1 MQRFAMSFAREATH
15 LRQAMLCRLYWWVRT
30 TVTLVLAVYLVW
42 RMRAKVG
49 TLQLHLARPSRL
61 ALALGCVVLAMI
73 LSAWLWHVLIPP
85 ASRVSFRQLLA
96 HYLLG
101 FFWNN
106 FLPSALGGDAVRAL
120 ALRAASGHTH
130 IAISSVL
137 MARIAG
143 LWSIVLLATTAALFH
158 TRRVGWYAAFP
169 LLSIAAGSLIIT
181 AGGTA
186 FLLGGPMSAF
196 MRRLPAWLGDWYAS
210 LRAYCNQ
217 PARLLQALGWAFAI
231 QLCAVVI
238 NAFMAQAL
246 DLAITPSQLLLSMPL
261 INLMA
266 LVPVSLGGFG
276 LREGS
281 YLYFLGLVGVAAAD
295 AILLALAVYVL
306 LILVAAVGAGI
317 CTFLIPH
324 TGTLP
329 DVP

>member
-1 MQRFAMSFAREATH
+1 MQRFAMSFTREATH
-15 LRQAMLCRLYWWVRT
+15 LRQATLRRLYWWVRT

-42 RMRAKVG
+42 RVRAEVG
-49 TLQLHLARPSRL
+49 TLQLHLARPPRL

-106 FLPSALGGDAVRAL
+106 FLPSGLGGDAVRAL
-120 ALRAASGHTH
+120 ALYNASGRASV
-130 IAISSVL
+130 AISSVL

-143 LWSIVLLATTAALFH
+143 LWSIVLLATTAALFYMSSI
-158 TRRVGWYAAFP
+158 GWYVALP
-169 LLSIAAGSLIIT
+169 LLSIAVGSLIIT

-186 FLLGGPMSAF
+186 FLLGAPMSAF
-196 MRRLPAWLGDWYAS
+196 MQRLPAWLGDWHAS

-217 PARLLQALGWAFAI
+217 PARLLQALGWAFVI
-231 QLCAVVI
+231 QLCAVAI

-261 INLMA
+261 INLMV
-266 LVPVSLGGFG
+266 LLPVSLGGFG

-317 CTFLIPH
+317 CTSLIPH
-324 TGTLP
+324 AGTHP
-329 DVP
+329 DMP